1 MRFFHFHTP
10 EQVPLSGIPECA
22 VAIDV
27 LRATT
32 TIATA
37 LAAGAE
43 AVQVF
48 AHLQQ
53 LQEAS
58 QNWPAPKRLLAGER
72 GGKTVAGFDLGNSPL
87 DYTPARVQDKRI
99 FMSTTNGTR
108 SLQRIEGIPVVIT
121 AALVN
126 LGAVVDFL
134 RQGAFAE
141 VWLVGSG
148 WEGAFSLEDTA
159 CAGAILQRLGCQ
171 THLEQLGND
180 EAVAALALYQTW
192 QADLLALL
200 RRSSH
205 GQRLL
210 GIGPENDTDLAYC
223 AELDRFS
230 VVPRQVQPGVLAS
243 GK

>member
-10 EQVPLSGIPECA
+10 EQVPLSGSPECA

-48 AHLQQ
+48 ADLEHLQ
-53 LQEAS
+53 EVS
-58 QNWPAPKRLLAGER
+58 QSWPAPKRLLAGER
-72 GGKTVAGFDLGNSPL
+72 GGKAVAGFDLGNSPL
-87 DYTPARVQDKRI
+87 DYTPDRVRDKRI

-108 SLQRIEGIPVVIT
+108 SLQRLEKIPVVIT

-134 RQGAFAE
+134 KQAAFSE

-148 WEGAFSLEDTA
+148 WEGAFALEDTA
-159 CAGAILQRLGCQ
+159 CAGAILYRLGYHIQ
-171 THLEQLGND
+171 LEQLGND

-192 QADLLALL
+192 QTDLLTLL

-210 GIGPENDTDLAYC
+210 GLGPENDQDLAYC
-223 AELDRFS
+223 AAVDHLA
-230 VVPRQVQPGVLAS
+230 VVPRQVQLGVLTHT
-243 GK
+243 G

>member
-10 EQVPLSGIPECA
+10 EQVPPSGIPACA

-58 QNWPAPKRLLAGER
+58 QNWPAGKRLLAGER
-72 GGKTVAGFDLGNSPL
+72 GGKAVAGFDLGNSPRE
-87 DYTPARVQDKRI
+87 YTPERVRDKRI

-108 SLQRIEGIPVVIT
+108 TLQRLEGIPVVIT

-126 LGAVVDFL
+126 VGAVVEFL
-134 RQGAFAE
+134 RRGAFAE

-148 WEGAFSLEDTA
+148 WEGAFALEDTA
-159 CAGAILQRLGCQ
+159 CAGAILHRLGCSW
-171 THLEQLGND
+171 EQLGND

-192 QADLLALL
+192 QDDLLGLL

-210 GIGPENDTDLAYC
+210 AISPENDSDLAYC
-223 AELDRFS
+223 AALDQLL
-230 VVPRQVQPGVLAS
+230 VVPRQVQPGVLALA
-243 GK
+243 G

>member
-10 EQVPLSGIPECA
+10 EQVPLSGIPDCA

-53 LQEAS
+53 LQEMS
-58 QNWPAPKRLLAGER
+58 QAWPAPKRLLAGER

-126 LGAVVDFL
+126 LGAVEAFL
-134 RQGAFAE
+134 KVGGFEE

-148 WEGAFSLEDTA
+148 WEGAFSLEDTV
-159 CAGAILQRLGCQ
+159 CAGAILHRLGCQ
-171 THLEQLGND
+171 TRLEQLGND
-180 EAVAALALYQTW
+180 EALAALALYQTW
-192 QADLLALL
+192 QGNLLELL

-210 GIGPENDTDLAYC
+210 GIGPENETDLAYC
-223 AELDRFS
+223 ADVDRLA
-230 VVPRQVQPGVLAS
+230 VVPRQVQPGILAS
-243 GK
+243 AS

>member
-10 EQVPLSGIPECA
+10 EQVPSSGIPACA

-48 AHLQQ
+48 ADLQP
-53 LQEAS
+53 LQATS
-58 QNWPAPKRLLAGER
+58 QSWPASKRLLAGER
-72 GGKTVAGFDLGNSPL
+72 GGKTVAGFDLGNSPRE
-87 DYTPARVQDKRI
+87 YTPERVRDKRI

-108 SLQRIEGIPVVIT
+108 TLQRLEGIPVLIT

-126 LGAVVDFL
+126 LGAVVEFL

-141 VWLVGSG
+141 VWLVGAG
-148 WEGAFSLEDTA
+148 WEGLLLWKTPPVPEPFCIAW
-159 CAGAILQRLGCQ
+159 
-171 THLEQLGND
+171 
-180 EAVAALALYQTW
+180 AV
-192 QADLLALL
+192 
-200 RRSSH
+200 RRSSWATT
-205 GQRLL
+205 RRWPPWPSTKL
-210 GIGPENDTDLAYC
+210 GKTI
-223 AELDRFS
+223 S
-230 VVPRQVQPGVLAS
+230 
-243 GK
+243 

>member
-1 MRFFHFHTP
+1 MRFFHFYTP
-10 EQVPLSGIPECA
+10 EQVPSSGIPECA

-58 QNWPAPKRLLAGER
+58 QNWPASQRLLAGER
-72 GGKTVAGFDLGNSPL
+72 GGKAVAGFDLGNSPL
-87 DYTPARVQDKRI
+87 DYTPDRVRDKRI
-99 FMSTTNGTR
+99 FLSTTNGTR
-108 SLQRIEGIPVVIT
+108 SLQRLEGIPVVIT

-134 RQGAFAE
+134 RRGSFAE

-159 CAGAILQRLGCQ
+159 CAGAILHRLGCS
-171 THLEQLGND
+171 LNQLGND
-180 EAVAALALYQTW
+180 ETLAALALYQTW
-192 QADLLALL
+192 QDDLLGLL

-210 GIGPENDTDLAYC
+210 GLGPENDQDLAYC
-223 AELDRFS
+223 ADLDRLS
-230 VVPRQVQPGVLAS
+230 VVPRQVQPGVLAN
-243 GK
+243 GR

>member
-1 MRFFHFHTP
+1 
-10 EQVPLSGIPECA
+10 

-48 AHLQQ
+48 ADLQP
-53 LQEAS
+53 LQTTS
-58 QNWPAPKRLLAGER
+58 QSWPVSKRLLAGER
-72 GGKTVAGFDLGNSPL
+72 GGKTVAGFDLGNSPRE
-87 DYTPARVQDKRI
+87 YTPERVRDKRI

-108 SLQRIEGIPVVIT
+108 TLQRLEGIPVLIT

-126 LGAVVDFL
+126 LGAVVEFL

-141 VWLVGSG
+141 VWLVGAG
-148 WEGAFSLEDTA
+148 WEGAFALEDTA
-159 CAGAILQRLGCQ
+159 CAGAILHRLGCSE
-171 THLEQLGND
+171 EQLGND

-192 QADLLALL
+192 QDNLLGLL

-210 GIGPENDTDLAYC
+210 AISPESDRDLAYC
-223 AELDRFS
+223 AELDRLS
-230 VVPRQVQPGVLAS
+230 VVPRQIQPGVLALA
-243 GK
+243 G

>member
-10 EQVPLSGIPECA
+10 EQVPSSGIPVCA

-48 AHLQQ
+48 ADLQP
-53 LQEAS
+53 LQTTS
-58 QNWPAPKRLLAGER
+58 QSWPASKRLLAGER
-72 GGKTVAGFDLGNSPL
+72 GGKTVAGFDLGNSPRE
-87 DYTPARVQDKRI
+87 YTPERVRDKRI

-108 SLQRIEGIPVVIT
+108 TLQRLEGIPVLIT

-126 LGAVVDFL
+126 LGAVVEFL

-141 VWLVGSG
+141 VWLVGAG
-148 WEGAFSLEDTA
+148 WEGAFALEDTA
-159 CAGAILQRLGCQ
+159 CAGAILHRLGCSE
-171 THLEQLGND
+171 EQLGND

-192 QADLLALL
+192 QDNLLGLL

-210 GIGPENDTDLAYC
+210 AISPESDRDLAYC
-223 AELDRFS
+223 AELDRLS
-230 VVPRQVQPGVLAS
+230 VVPRQVQPGVLALA
-243 GK
+243 G